1 MTTIIGIKA
10 SLGLEGVVFC
20 SDTQLS
26 HFDADGTLTKTEK
39 DKADKI
45 LLSKRWLIGDTGA
58 FDKDK
63 SYFLRFLSQP
73 REYGRTDRNSLNIIG
88 RAIGRYN
95 QGTKYKK
102 PHFPEWNLYN
112 SMARRNGTEVAD
124 IGTLIMAAYFLGKVD
139 MWEVDEF
146 GNLKQ
151 PQKEKEIEYLAIGSG
166 SSEVEEYFKEL
177 LNDETSD
184 KVDQS
189 LIDIPTAID
198 LAVGALS
205 LAESDPC
212 TSGINIAVLTKY
224 GTQEYG
230 DSIKTAVDAARKK
243 EIKLIKRKYK

>member
-20 SDTQLS
+20 SDTQLN
-26 HFDADGTLTKTEK
+26 HYVDEDLTKTEK

-45 LLSKRWLIGDTGA
+45 ILSKKWMAGYAGA
-58 FDKDK
+58 FDKDI
-63 SYFLRFLSQP
+63 SHFLRVLSQP
-73 REYGRTDRNSLNIIG
+73 KKYGSTDSNSFNIISG
-88 RAIGRYN
+88 AIERYS

-112 SMARRNGTEVAD
+112 SMARRKGTKVDD
-124 IGTLIMAAYFLGKVD
+124 IGVLLMAAYFSGKAD
-139 MWEVDEF
+139 MWEIDEF

-151 PQKEKEIEYLAIGSG
+151 PQKEREIEYLTIGSG
-166 SSEVEEYFKEL
+166 SDEVEEYFKEL

-205 LAESDPC
+205 RAESDPC